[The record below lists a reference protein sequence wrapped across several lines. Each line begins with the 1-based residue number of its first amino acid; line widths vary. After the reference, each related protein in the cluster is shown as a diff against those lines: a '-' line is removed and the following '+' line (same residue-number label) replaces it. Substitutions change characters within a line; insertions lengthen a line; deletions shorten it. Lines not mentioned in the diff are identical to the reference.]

1 MGVFIGRIENK
12 LVDRMSALADES
24 RVLANN
30 IANAN
35 VPSYTAK
42 RINFK
47 EILGQENMKLNL
59 TRTNPR
65 HLSSKLKSNDQKIPI
80 MDTGKPVEL
89 DEEILKMTQNSL
101 EYQTMVKLL
110 SERFRLYSSII
121 SERVE

>member
-42 RINFK
+42 RVNFK

-59 TRTNPR
+59 TRTNSR
-65 HLSSKLKSNDQKIPI
+65 HLSSKLNSKSEIPI
-80 MDTGKPVEL
+80 VDTKKPVEL

-101 EYQTMVKLL
+101 EYQSIVKLL
-110 SERFRLYSSII
+110 SNRFKLYSSII

>member
-1 MGVFIGRIENK
+1 MGAFIGKVENK
-12 LVDRMSALADES
+12 LVDRMSALAAES

-42 RINFK
+42 RVNFK
-47 EILGQENMKLNL
+47 EILSQENMKLNL
-59 TRTNPR
+59 TRTNSR
-65 HLSSKLKSNDQKIPI
+65 HLSSKLNSKSEIAI
-80 MDTGKPVEL
+80 VDTRKPVEL

-101 EYQTMVKLL
+101 EYQSIVKLL
-110 SERFRLYSSII
+110 SNRFKLYSSII